1 MANARLTS
9 NGRTT
14 LPKEIRDTLGLK
26 AKDPLNF
33 TLMPDR
39 SVVIRA
45 VKHPPSKRSI
55 EIESIVQR

>member
-14 LPKEIRDTLGLK
+14 LPKEIRDKLGLK
-26 AKDPLNF
+26 AKDQLSF
-33 TLMPDR
+33 TLMPDK

-45 VKHPPSKRSI
+45 VKQPPAKRSI
-55 EIESIVQR
+55 EIKSNVQR